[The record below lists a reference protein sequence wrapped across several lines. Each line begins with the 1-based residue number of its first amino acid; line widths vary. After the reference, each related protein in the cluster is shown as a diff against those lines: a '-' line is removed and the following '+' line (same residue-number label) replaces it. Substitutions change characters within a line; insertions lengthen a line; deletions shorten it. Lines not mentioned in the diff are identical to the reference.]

1 MFGQFPINP
10 ILAQA
15 AAGGMAAERAHVDRT
30 KAERK
35 PVSKSSGSVRT
46 VADSVEIVVPG
57 PQAVEAAHAADDQ
70 TLGNGANQRK
80 KRQMLAAKRGQS
92 GRADVPEP
100 GHLDVQ
106 G

>member
-15 AAGGMAAERAHVDRT
+15 AAGGMAAERAHIDRS

-35 PVSKSSGSVRT
+35 AVSKGPGSVRT
-46 VADSVEIVVPG
+46 VADSVEIVVSG
-57 PQAVEAAHAADDQ
+57 PQAVEAVHAADDQ

-80 KRQMLAAKRGQS
+80 KRRLILGKRVDGTQP
-92 GRADVPEP
+92 GGLEP